1 LREFYL
7 IHCQPFLS
15 FLVRCAHLTPERWL
29 PYGTAGQVT
38 QNVVSAEVDES
49 AIDQPGAVAIVHDY
63 LTQRGGAERV
73 VLAMHRAFPAAPIYT
88 SLYEPDLT
96 FPEFRDVDVR
106 PSYLNRSQFL
116 RRHHRLALPLLAHA
130 FSNIDVHEK
139 IVLCSSS
146 GWAHGIHTTGT
157 KLVYC
162 HCPARWLYKGAD
174 YFRKSEEV
182 RNGKWSRTLLDGV
195 LTSFALEKSLGAVA
209 PILRRWDLRASA
221 SASEYY
227 TNSSAVFDEIS
238 SVYGIEPFIIPPPHL
253 VATDGPS
260 EKPRNMLNDEFF
272 LVVSRLLP
280 YKNLDRILGVFAER
294 PDLELVVVGSG
305 PLEKA
310 LKQSA
315 TTNVDLLGNVR
326 DSELRWL
333 YGHARALIAPA
344 FEDYGLTPLEAASFG
359 TPTIALKKGGY
370 LETVSEGISGY
381 FFENLDVSSV
391 SGAIENLIENP
402 LNGDEILE
410 HASRFS
416 EERFVSTLR
425 QQVSIHM
432 A

>member
-1 LREFYL
+1 MK
-7 IHCQPFLS
+7 QS
-15 FLVRCAHLTPERWL
+15 VVLTDV
-29 PYGTAGQVT
+29 GNG
-38 QNVVSAEVDES
+38 

-116 RRHHRLALPLLAHA
+116 RRHHRLALPLLPHA
-130 FSNIDVHEK
+130 FSKIEVDEK

-162 HCPARWLYKGAD
+162 HCPARWLYKRAD
-174 YFRKSEEV
+174 YFRKSQDP
-182 RNGKWSRTLLDGV
+182 RNERRHAATSLDEIH
-195 LTSFALEKSLGAVA
+195 TSFVLGNSLRAVT
-209 PILRRWDLRASA
+209 PILGRWDRRAAASA
-221 SASEYY
+221 SAYY
-227 TNSSAVFDEIS
+227 TNSSAVSDEIS
-238 SVYGIEPFIIPPPHL
+238 SVYGIQALIIPPPPPC
-253 VATDGPS
+253 AIEGPS
-260 EKPRNMLNDEFF
+260 EKPRTVAKDGFL

-280 YKNLDRILGVFAER
+280 YKNLDRLFGVFAER
-294 PDLELVVVGSG
+294 SDLELVVVGTG
-305 PLEKA
+305 PL
-310 LKQSA
+310 LKTLRQTA
-315 TTNVDLLGNVR
+315 TPNIELLGNVNDR
-326 DSELRWL
+326 ELRWL
-333 YGHARALIAPA
+333 YGHSRALIAPA

-359 TPTIALKKGGY
+359 KPTLALRKGGY
-370 LETVSEGISGY
+370 LDTVSEGRSGY
-381 FFENLDVSSV
+381 FFEDLDVWSI
-391 SGAIENLIENP
+391 SGAIDKLSENP
-402 LNGDEILE
+402 LNSDEIRG

-425 QQVSIHM
+425 QKVSLHL

>member
-1 LREFYL
+1 VK
-7 IHCQPFLS
+7 QS
-15 FLVRCAHLTPERWL
+15 
-29 PYGTAGQVT
+29 
-38 QNVVSAEVDES
+38 VVSADVGNS

-106 PSYLNRSQFL
+106 PSYLNRSHLL
-116 RRHHRLALPLLAHA
+116 RRQHRLAMPLLAHA
-130 FSNIDVHEK
+130 FSQIKVDEK

-146 GWAHGIHTTGT
+146 GWAHGIQTTGT

-162 HCPARWLYKGAD
+162 YCPARWLYKRAD
-174 YFRKSEEV
+174 YFRKSQDA
-182 RNGKWSRTLLDGV
+182 RNERWHPATSLDEIP
-195 LTSFALEKSLGAVA
+195 TSFVFRNSFRAIT
-209 PILRRWDLRASA
+209 PILRRWDRRAAA

-227 TNSSAVFDEIS
+227 TTSSAVSDEIS
-238 SVYGIEPFIIPPPHL
+238 SLYGIQPLIIPPPPL
-253 VATDGPS
+253 CEVDGPW
-260 EKPRNMLNDEFF
+260 ERPRTLAKDGFF

-280 YKNLDRILGVFAER
+280 YKNLDRTFGVFAER
-294 PDLELVVVGSG
+294 PDLELVVVGTG
-305 PLEKA
+305 PLGKT
-310 LKQSA
+310 LQQSA
-315 TTNVDLLGNVR
+315 TPNIDLLGNVS

-333 YGHARALIAPA
+333 YGHSRALIAPA

-359 TPTIALKKGGY
+359 KPTIALKQGGY
-370 LETVSEGISGY
+370 LETVSEGTSGY

-391 SGAIENLIENP
+391 SGAIDNLIENP
-402 LNGDEILE
+402 LNSDEIRD

-425 QQVSIHM
+425 QQVSLHV

>member
-1 LREFYL
+1 VK
-7 IHCQPFLS
+7 QS
-15 FLVRCAHLTPERWL
+15 
-29 PYGTAGQVT
+29 
-38 QNVVSAEVDES
+38 VVSADVGNS

-106 PSYLNRSQFL
+106 PSYLNRSQLL
-116 RRHHRLALPLLAHA
+116 RRQHRLAMPLLAHA
-130 FSNIDVHEK
+130 FSKIEVDEK

-162 HCPARWLYKGAD
+162 YCPARWLYKRAD
-174 YFRKSEEV
+174 YFRKSQDA
-182 RNGKWSRTLLDGV
+182 RNERWHPATSLDEIP
-195 LTSFALEKSLGAVA
+195 TSFVFRNPFRAIT
-209 PILRRWDLRASA
+209 PILRRWDRRAAASA
-221 SASEYY
+221 SAYY
-227 TNSSAVFDEIS
+227 TNSSAVSDQIL
-238 SVYGIEPFIIPPPHL
+238 SVYGIQPLIIPPPPL
-253 VATDGPS
+253 CDVEGPW
-260 EKPRNMLNDEFF
+260 EKPRTLANDGFF

-280 YKNLDRILGVFAER
+280 YKNLDRIFGVFAER
-294 PDLELVVVGSG
+294 PDLELVVVGTG
-305 PLEKA
+305 PLGKT
-310 LKQSA
+310 LQQLA
-315 TTNVDLLGNVR
+315 TPNIDLLGNVS

-333 YGHARALIAPA
+333 YGHSRALIAPA

-359 TPTIALKKGGY
+359 KPTLALRKGGY
-370 LETVSEGISGY
+370 LDTVSEGTSGY
-381 FFENLDVSSV
+381 FFEDLDVPSISD
-391 SGAIENLIENP
+391 AIDKLSENP
-402 LNGDEILE
+402 LNSDEIRG

-425 QQVSIHM
+425 QQVSLHL